1 MLSNIPQRDFHR
13 PEIPAGPEFYRRRVR
28 AYTQTAPPTT
38 PAPAKKPAP
47 AAIRTISHTGAPS
60 SSPGSTGEGGEGGD
74 STVGV
79 GDMPTLGVAVGSG
92 VGVGAGVAVGVAV
105 GSGVGVAV
113 GLGVGVAAGSGVGVG
128 VGSGVGVGVGS
139 GVGVG
144 VGSGVGVAEGRGV
157 GVAGAPTLILEAP
170 PTRCSTFSVFFRT
183 PEKACVP
190 SSPEAVTVY
199 VKLSFPTRRKLTVRP
214 SSVTAPLD
222 RSDPT

>member
-1 MLSNIPQRDFHR
+1 
-13 PEIPAGPEFYRRRVR
+13 
-28 AYTQTAPPTT
+28 
-38 PAPAKKPAP
+38 
-47 AAIRTISHTGAPS
+47 
-60 SSPGSTGEGGEGGD
+60 
-74 STVGV
+74 
-79 GDMPTLGVAVGSG
+79 MPTLGVAVGSG

-113 GLGVGVAAGSGVGVG
+113 GLGVGVAAGSGVGVA
-128 VGSGVGVGVGS
+128 VGSGVGVAVGVGS

-144 VGSGVGVAEGRGV
+144 VGSDVGVAEGRGV
-157 GVAGAPTLILEAP
+157 GVGGAPTLILEAP

-183 PEKACVP
+183 PEKTCVP

-222 RSDPT
+222 RSDPR

>member
-60 SSPGSTGEGGEGGD
+60 SSPGSTGEGGD

-113 GLGVGVAAGSGVGVG
+113 GLGVGVAAGSGVGVA
-128 VGSGVGVGVGS
+128 
-139 GVGVG
+139 
-144 VGSGVGVAEGRGV
+144 VGSGVGVAVGSGV